1 MKETR
6 YFYVP
11 DAASTNELPA
21 EEAAHASRVLR
32 LESGDEVF
40 LIDGTGC
47 FFKAQLTLVTKG
59 RCLYDIVERLP
70 QEKTWNGRIAVAM
83 APTKVI
89 DRVEW
94 TLEKATE
101 IGIDE
106 FSLLNCAFSE
116 RRNVK
121 LERLDKIVVAAVKQS
136 RKAWKPL
143 LNDLQ
148 PFEGFVNRPR
158 KGAKYIAHCYAEI
171 DKKDLYGELLQLNG
185 DEEVTILI
193 GPEGDFSID
202 EVRLAMN
209 KGYVSVSLGQ
219 SRLRTETA
227 ALAATM
233 MAQLAFRK

>member
-59 RCLYDIVERLP
+59 RCLYDIVERLA
-70 QEKTWNGRIAVAM
+70 QEKTWSGRIAVAM

-148 PFEGFVNRPR
+148 PFESFVNQPR

-202 EVRLAMN
+202 EVRLAMS
-209 KGYVSVSLGQ
+209 KGYVPVSLGQ

-233 MAQLAFRK
+233 IAQLAFRK

>member
-106 FSLLNCAFSE
+106 FSLLNCSFSE

-121 LERLDKIVVAAVKQS
+121 LERLDKIVIAAVKQS

-202 EVRLAMN
+202 EVHLAMS
-209 KGYVSVSLGQ
+209 KGYVPVSLGQ

-233 MAQLAFRK
+233 IAQLAFRK

>member
-148 PFEGFVNRPR
+148 PFENFVKQPR

-202 EVRLAMN
+202 EVHLAMS
-209 KGYVSVSLGQ
+209 KGYVPVSLGQ

-233 MAQLAFRK
+233 IAQLAFRK

>member
-70 QEKTWNGRIAVAM
+70 QKKTWNGRIAVAM

-148 PFEGFVNRPR
+148 PFDNFVKQPR

-202 EVRLAMN
+202 EVRLAMS
-209 KGYVSVSLGQ
+209 KGYVPVSLGQ
-219 SRLRTETA
+219 SRLWTETA

-233 MAQLAFRK
+233 IAQLAFRK

>member
-11 DAASTNELPA
+11 DAARSNELPA

-40 LIDGTGC
+40 LIDGAGC

-148 PFEGFVNRPR
+148 PFENFVKQPR

-185 DEEVTILI
+185 EEEVTILI

-233 MAQLAFRK
+233 IAQLAFRK

>member
-11 DAASTNELPA
+11 DAARSNELPA

-40 LIDGTGC
+40 LIDGAGC

-148 PFEGFVNRPR
+148 PFESFVNRPR

-209 KGYVSVSLGQ
+209 KGYVPVSLGQ

-233 MAQLAFRK
+233 IAQLAFRK

>member
-40 LIDGTGC
+40 LIDGAGC

-106 FSLLNCAFSE
+106 FSLLNCAFSK

-136 RKAWKPL
+136 RKAWNPL

-171 DKKDLYGELLQLNG
+171 DKKDVYGELLQLNG

-202 EVRLAMN
+202 EVHLAMS
-209 KGYVSVSLGQ
+209 KGYVPVSLGQ

-233 MAQLAFRK
+233 IAQLAFRK

>member
-83 APTKVI
+83 APTKVM

-101 IGIDE
+101 MGIDE

-148 PFEGFVNRPR
+148 PFESFVNRPR

-202 EVRLAMN
+202 EVHLAMS
-209 KGYVSVSLGQ
+209 KGYVPVSLGQ

-233 MAQLAFRK
+233 IAQLAFRK

>member
-11 DAASTNELPA
+11 NAECSNELPA

-40 LIDGTGC
+40 LIDGAGC
-47 FFKAQLTLVTKG
+47 FFKAQLTLVTKS

-70 QEKTWNGRIAVAM
+70 QEKTWHGRIAIAM

-101 IGIDE
+101 IGVDE

-121 LERLDKIVVAAVKQS
+121 LERLDKIVVAVVKQS

-143 LNDLQ
+143 LNDIQ
-148 PFEGFVNRPR
+148 SFEHFVKQPR
-158 KGAKYIAHCYAEI
+158 KGVKYIAHCYAEI
-171 DKKDLYGELLQLNG
+171 DKKDLYNELTQLNC

-193 GPEGDFSID
+193 GPEGDFSIE
-202 EVRLAMN
+202 EVRLAMSQ
-209 KGYVSVSLGQ
+209 GYVSVSLGQ

-227 ALAATM
+227 AMAATM
-233 MAQLAFRK
+233 IAQLAFRK

>member
-40 LIDGTGC
+40 LIDGEGC
-47 FFKAQLTLVTKG
+47 FFKAQLTLVTKS
-59 RCLYDIVERLP
+59 RCLYNIVERLP
-70 QEKTWNGRIAVAM
+70 QEKTWSGRIAVGM
-83 APTKVI
+83 APTKSI

-101 IGIDE
+101 IGLDE

-136 RKAWKPL
+136 RKAWKPQ
-143 LNDLQ
+143 LNDLL
-148 PFEGFVNRPR
+148 PFERFVKQPR
-158 KGAKYIAHCYAEI
+158 KGAKFIAHCYDEI
-171 DKKDLYGELLQLNG
+171 DKKDLYNELLQLNA
-185 DEEVTILI
+185 DEDVTILI
-193 GPEGDFSID
+193 GPEGDFSFE
-202 EVRLAMN
+202 EVRLALDQ
-209 KGYVSVSLGQ
+209 GYVSVSLGK

-227 ALAATM
+227 ALSATM
-233 MAQLAFRK
+233 IAQLAFRK

>member
-83 APTKVI
+83 APTKVM

-148 PFEGFVNRPR
+148 PFENFVKQPR

-233 MAQLAFRK
+233 IAQLAFRK

>member
-121 LERLDKIVVAAVKQS
+121 LERLDKIVIAAVKQS

-148 PFEGFVNRPR
+148 PFENFVKQPR

-209 KGYVSVSLGQ
+209 KGYISVSLGQ

-233 MAQLAFRK
+233 IAQLAFRK

>member
-11 DAASTNELPA
+11 DAARSNELPA

-40 LIDGTGC
+40 LIDGAGC

-202 EVRLAMN
+202 EVRLAMR
-209 KGYVSVSLGQ
+209 KGYVPVSLGQ

-233 MAQLAFRK
+233 IAQLAFRK

>member
-148 PFEGFVNRPR
+148 PFESFVNRPR

-202 EVRLAMN
+202 EVHLAMS
-209 KGYVSVSLGQ
+209 KGYVPVSLGQ

-227 ALAATM
+227 ALVATM
-233 MAQLAFRK
+233 IAQLAFRK

>member
-148 PFEGFVNRPR
+148 PFESFVNRLR

-202 EVRLAMN
+202 EVRLAMS
-209 KGYVSVSLGQ
+209 KGYVPVSLGQ

-233 MAQLAFRK
+233 IAQLAFRK

>member
-143 LNDLQ
+143 LNDIQ
-148 PFEGFVNRPR
+148 SFEHFVKQPR

-171 DKKDLYGELLQLNG
+171 DKKDLYNELTQLNC

-193 GPEGDFSID
+193 GPEGDFSIE
-202 EVRLAMN
+202 EVRLAISQ
-209 KGYVSVSLGQ
+209 GYVSVSLGQ

-233 MAQLAFRK
+233 IAQLAFRK

>member
-11 DAASTNELPA
+11 NAESSNELPA

-40 LIDGTGC
+40 LIDGAGC
-47 FFKAQLTLVTKG
+47 FFKAQLTLVTKS

-70 QEKTWNGRIAVAM
+70 QEKTWRGRIAIAM

-101 IGIDE
+101 IGVDE
-106 FSLLNCAFSE
+106 FSLLNCTFSE

-121 LERLDKIVVAAVKQS
+121 LERLDKIMVAAVKQS

-143 LNDLQ
+143 LNDIQ
-148 PFEGFVNRPR
+148 SFEHFVKQPR
-158 KGAKYIAHCYAEI
+158 KGVKYIAHCYAEI
-171 DKKDLYGELLQLNG
+171 DKKDLYNELTQLNC

-193 GPEGDFSID
+193 GPEGDFSIE
-202 EVRLAMN
+202 EVRLAMSQ
-209 KGYVSVSLGQ
+209 GYVSVSLGQ

-233 MAQLAFRK
+233 IAQLAFRK

>member
-59 RCLYDIVERLP
+59 RCLYDIVERLA
-70 QEKTWNGRIAVAM
+70 QEKTWSGRIAVAM

-143 LNDLQ
+143 LHDLQ
-148 PFEGFVNRPR
+148 PFESFVNQPR

-202 EVRLAMN
+202 EVRLAMS
-209 KGYVSVSLGQ
+209 KGYVPVSLGQ

-233 MAQLAFRK
+233 IAQLAFRK

>member
-11 DAASTNELPA
+11 DAARSNELPA

-148 PFEGFVNRPR
+148 PFEDFVNRPR

-185 DEEVTILI
+185 EEEVTILI

-202 EVRLAMN
+202 EVRLAMS
-209 KGYVSVSLGQ
+209 KGYVPVSLGQ

-233 MAQLAFRK
+233 IAQLTFRK

>member
-11 DAASTNELPA
+11 NAAHCNELPD
-21 EEAAHASRVLR
+21 EEASHASRVLR

-40 LIDGTGC
+40 LIDGEGC
-47 FFKAQLTLVTKG
+47 FFKAQLTLVSKS
-59 RCLYDIVERLP
+59 RCLYNIVERLP
-70 QEKTWNGRIAVAM
+70 QEKNWSGRIAVGM
-83 APTKVI
+83 APTKSI

-101 IGIDE
+101 IGLDE

-136 RKAWKPL
+136 RKAWKPQ
-143 LNDLQ
+143 LNDLL
-148 PFEGFVNRPR
+148 PFERFVKQPR
-158 KGAKYIAHCYAEI
+158 KGAKFIAHCYDEI
-171 DKKDLYGELLQLNG
+171 DKKDLYNELLQLNA
-185 DEEVTILI
+185 DEDVTILI
-193 GPEGDFSID
+193 GPEGDFSFE
-202 EVRLAMN
+202 EVRLALDQ
-209 KGYVSVSLGQ
+209 GYVSVSLGK

-227 ALAATM
+227 ALSATM
-233 MAQLAFRK
+233 IAQLAFRK

>member
-11 DAASTNELPA
+11 DAARSNELPA

-40 LIDGTGC
+40 LIDGAGC

-101 IGIDE
+101 IGVDE

-148 PFEGFVNRPR
+148 PFENFVKQPR

-202 EVRLAMN
+202 EVRLAMSQ
-209 KGYVSVSLGQ
+209 GYVSVSLGQ

-233 MAQLAFRK
+233 IAQLAFRK

>member
-11 DAASTNELPA
+11 NAECSNELPA

-40 LIDGTGC
+40 LIDGAGC
-47 FFKAQLTLVTKG
+47 FFKAQLTLVTKS

-70 QEKTWNGRIAVAM
+70 QEKTWHGRLAIAM
-83 APTKVI
+83 APTKVR

-101 IGIDE
+101 IGVDE

-148 PFEGFVNRPR
+148 SFEHFVKQPR
-158 KGAKYIAHCYAEI
+158 KGVKYIAHCYAEI
-171 DKKDLYGELLQLNG
+171 DKKDLYSELTQLNC

-193 GPEGDFSID
+193 GPEGDFSIE
-202 EVRLAMN
+202 EVRLAMSQ
-209 KGYVSVSLGQ
+209 GYVSVSLGQ

-233 MAQLAFRK
+233 IAQLAFRK

>member
-40 LIDGTGC
+40 LIDGAGC

-148 PFEGFVNRPR
+148 PFENFVKQPR

-233 MAQLAFRK
+233 IAQLAFRK

>member
-40 LIDGTGC
+40 LIDGAGC

-121 LERLDKIVVAAVKQS
+121 LERLDKIVIAAVKQS

-202 EVRLAMN
+202 EVRLAMS
-209 KGYVSVSLGQ
+209 KGYVPVSLGQ

-233 MAQLAFRK
+233 IAQLAFRK

>member
-148 PFEGFVNRPR
+148 PFEGFVNRLR

-202 EVRLAMN
+202 EVRLAMSQ
-209 KGYVSVSLGQ
+209 GYVSVSLGQ

-233 MAQLAFRK
+233 IAQLAFRK

>member
-47 FFKAQLTLVTKG
+47 FFQAQLTLVTKG

-148 PFEGFVNRPR
+148 PFEDFVNRPR

-202 EVRLAMN
+202 EVRLAMS
-209 KGYVSVSLGQ
+209 KGYVPVSLGQ

-233 MAQLAFRK
+233 IAQLAFRK

>member
-11 DAASTNELPA
+11 NAESSNELPA

-40 LIDGTGC
+40 LIDGAGC
-47 FFKAQLTLVTKG
+47 FFKAQLSLVTKS
-59 RCLYDIVERLP
+59 RCLYDIVERWP
-70 QEKTWNGRIAVAM
+70 QKKTWHGRIAIAM

-101 IGIDE
+101 IGVDE

-148 PFEGFVNRPR
+148 SFEHFMKQPR
-158 KGAKYIAHCYAEI
+158 KGVKYIAHCYAEI
-171 DKKDLYGELLQLNG
+171 DKKDLYNELTQLNC

-193 GPEGDFSID
+193 GPEGDFSIE
-202 EVRLAMN
+202 EVRLAMSQ
-209 KGYVSVSLGQ
+209 GYVSVSLGQ

-233 MAQLAFRK
+233 IAQLAFRK

>member
-11 DAASTNELPA
+11 NAECSNELPA

-40 LIDGTGC
+40 LIDGAGC
-47 FFKAQLTLVTKG
+47 FFKAQLTLVTKS

-70 QEKTWNGRIAVAM
+70 QEKTWRGRIAIAM
-83 APTKVI
+83 APTKII

-101 IGIDE
+101 IGVDE
-106 FSLLNCAFSE
+106 LSLLNCAFSE

-148 PFEGFVNRPR
+148 SFEHFVKQPR
-158 KGAKYIAHCYAEI
+158 KGVKYIAHCYAEI
-171 DKKDLYGELLQLNG
+171 DKKDLYSELTQLNC

-193 GPEGDFSID
+193 GPEGDFSIE
-202 EVRLAMN
+202 EVRLAMSQ
-209 KGYVSVSLGQ
+209 GYVSVSLGQ

-233 MAQLAFRK
+233 IAQLAFRK

>member
-11 DAASTNELPA
+11 NAESSNELPA

-40 LIDGTGC
+40 LIDGAGC
-47 FFKAQLTLVTKG
+47 FFKAQLTLVTKS

-70 QEKTWNGRIAVAM
+70 QEKTWYGRIAIAM

-101 IGIDE
+101 IGVDE

-148 PFEGFVNRPR
+148 SFEHFVKQPR
-158 KGAKYIAHCYAEI
+158 KGVKYIAHCYAEI
-171 DKKDLYGELLQLNG
+171 DKKDLYSELTQLNC

-193 GPEGDFSID
+193 GPEGDFSIE
-202 EVRLAMN
+202 EVRLAISQ
-209 KGYVSVSLGQ
+209 GYVSVSLGQ

-233 MAQLAFRK
+233 IAQLAFRK

>member
-11 DAASTNELPA
+11 DAARSNELPA

-148 PFEGFVNRPR
+148 PFESFVNRPR

-233 MAQLAFRK
+233 IAQLAFRK

>member
-106 FSLLNCAFSE
+106 FSLLNCAFSK

-202 EVRLAMN
+202 EVRLAMSQ
-209 KGYVSVSLGQ
+209 GYVSVSLGQ

-233 MAQLAFRK
+233 IAQLAFRK

>member
-32 LESGDEVF
+32 LESGDGVF
-40 LIDGTGC
+40 LIDGAGC

-148 PFEGFVNRPR
+148 PFENFVKQPR

-202 EVRLAMN
+202 EVRLAMS
-209 KGYVSVSLGQ
+209 KGYVPVSLGQ

-233 MAQLAFRK
+233 IAQLAFRK

>member
-148 PFEGFVNRPR
+148 PFENFVKQPR

-185 DEEVTILI
+185 EEEVTILI

-202 EVRLAMN
+202 EVRLAMS
-209 KGYVSVSLGQ
+209 KGYVPVSLGQ

-233 MAQLAFRK
+233 IAQLAFRK

>member
-148 PFEGFVNRPR
+148 PFDNFVKQPR

-202 EVRLAMN
+202 EVRLAMS
-209 KGYVSVSLGQ
+209 KGYVPVSLGQ

-233 MAQLAFRK
+233 IAQLAFRK

>member
-11 DAASTNELPA
+11 DAARSNELPA

-32 LESGDEVF
+32 LESGDEMF

-83 APTKVI
+83 APTKAI

-148 PFEGFVNRPR
+148 PFENFVKQPR
-158 KGAKYIAHCYAEI
+158 RGAKYIAHCYAEI

-233 MAQLAFRK
+233 IAQLAFRK

>member
-148 PFEGFVNRPR
+148 PFENFVKQPR

-171 DKKDLYGELLQLNG
+171 DKKDLYDELLQLNG

-202 EVRLAMN
+202 EVRLAMS
-209 KGYVSVSLGQ
+209 KGYVPVSLGQ

-233 MAQLAFRK
+233 IAQLAFRK

>member
-11 DAASTNELPA
+11 DAANTNELPA

-148 PFEGFVNRPR
+148 PFEDFVNRPR

-202 EVRLAMN
+202 EVRLAMS
-209 KGYVSVSLGQ
+209 KGYVPVSLGQ

-233 MAQLAFRK
+233 IAQLAFRK

>member
-40 LIDGTGC
+40 LIDGAGC

-101 IGIDE
+101 IGVDE

-148 PFEGFVNRPR
+148 PFEDFVNRPR

-202 EVRLAMN
+202 EVHLAMS
-209 KGYVSVSLGQ
+209 KGYVPVSLGQ

-233 MAQLAFRK
+233 IAQLAFRK

>member
-83 APTKVI
+83 APTKAI

-148 PFEGFVNRPR
+148 PFESFVNRPR

-202 EVRLAMN
+202 EVRLAMS
-209 KGYVSVSLGQ
+209 KGYVPVSLGQ

-233 MAQLAFRK
+233 IAQLAFRK